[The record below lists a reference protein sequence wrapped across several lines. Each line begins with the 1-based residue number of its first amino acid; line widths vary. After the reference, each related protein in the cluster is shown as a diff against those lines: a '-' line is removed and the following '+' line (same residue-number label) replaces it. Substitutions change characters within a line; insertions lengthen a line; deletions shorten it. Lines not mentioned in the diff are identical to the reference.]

1 MMDFMFTYIFDGLN
15 HRFKREIEA
24 VREQYPFEDLKY
36 KSGDSLRLTFRQGV
50 EILKEMG
57 PGILEKR
64 IAEETDEKEIERMK
78 KHIESI
84 KAHGPLEDIN
94 TADEK
99 LLGVCVAKKH
109 GTDFYVMDQF

>member
-1 MMDFMFTYIFDGLN
+1 
-15 HRFKREIEA
+15 
-24 VREQYPFEDLKY
+24 
-36 KSGDSLRLTFRQGV
+36 
-50 EILKEMG
+50 MG

-109 GTDFYVMDQF
+109 GTDFYVMDQVPRPCPTLAPPCRLPTLLRTCGMQVRMHAALRRISPCTCGHHAQ